1 MVRVSEQGN
10 AGRYART
17 TNGLIASLVV
27 TVLAVGAFVA
37 LRAFG
42 SDDLEVRPEPVDYLS
57 VVDAAQDAGI
67 DVVYPPTLPRGW
79 EATSVD
85 YAPGG
90 RLDWGIGTLTDDG
103 KFAGVRQA
111 DDSVDDLL
119 DAWVDADPVEGDPIE
134 VPGAVVRQWRS
145 WSDSGGDHAFSAE
158 LGDTTVLVFGSAS
171 VDDLRD
177 LLGRLTLEHR

>member
-1 MVRVSEQGN
+1 MVRVSEQGR

-27 TVLAVGAFVA
+27 TVVAVGAFVA

-57 VVDAAQDAGI
+57 VVEAAQDAGV
-67 DVVYPPTLPRGW
+67 DVVYPPALPPGW

-85 YAPGG
+85 YAPAGP
-90 RLDWGIGTLTDDG
+90 LDWGIGTLTDDG

-119 DAWVDADPVEGDPIE
+119 EQWVDADAAEGDPIE
-134 VPGAVVRQWRS
+134 VPGAVARDWRS

-158 LGDTTVLVFGSAS
+158 LGGTTVLVFGSAP

-177 LLGRLTLEHR
+177 LLERLTLERR